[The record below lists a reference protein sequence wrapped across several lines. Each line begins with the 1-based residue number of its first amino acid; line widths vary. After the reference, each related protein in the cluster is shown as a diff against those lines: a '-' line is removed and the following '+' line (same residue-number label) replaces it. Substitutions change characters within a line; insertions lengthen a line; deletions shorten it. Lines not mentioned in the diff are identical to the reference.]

1 MCSVTSSSGIMKRAR
16 PASAATSGGT
26 VASSALPT
34 SPPNVIS
41 SKKSAVPK
49 TSNARRRAPPPS
61 PALRIAALF
70 ASAVFFVVVLAIFE
84 YEAVTYLFGPPSES
98 ARSYMYSNS
107 GHGDDDDRIRP
118 PDGGS
123 RLRGR
128 VDDAAVGV
136 DEGSVSITS
145 SSNSDPTQG
154 GVYEPISGQSSRIPR
169 PIVIAGP
176 SGVGKGTL
184 INKLLEHYTPSDEDG
199 DDANK
204 GGDYFGFSVSHTTRG
219 SRPGEVDGVHYH
231 FRSRQ
236 DVQAGIDN
244 GDFIEYNEVHGNLYG
259 TSFDAVNSVARS
271 GRIAILDID
280 VQGVKRVKK
289 KKSIDPYYIFTAPP
303 SMAALEKRL
312 RDRGTESE
320 DSILIR
326 SANARA
332 EVEYGQAPN
341 NFDFIVVNDDLDA
354 AFKRLLWQLRQVYP
368 HLPASV
374 R

>member
-1 MCSVTSSSGIMKRAR
+1 M
-16 PASAATSGGT
+16 
-26 VASSALPT
+26 ASSAHPS

-41 SKKSAVPK
+41 SKKNAVPK
-49 TSNARRRAPPPS
+49 TSNARRRAPPTRNPPS
-61 PALRIAALF
+61 PALRIAVLF
-70 ASAVFFVVVLAIFE
+70 ASAAFFVVVLAIFE
-84 YEAVTYLFGPPSES
+84 YEVVTYLFGPPSES
-98 ARSYMYSNS
+98 ARSYRNR
-107 GHGDDDDRIRP
+107 HWDDDDRVRP
-118 PDGGS
+118 ADGGS

-128 VDDAAVGV
+128 VDDDAAVGV

-145 SSNSDPTQG
+145 SSNNDPTQG
-154 GVYEPISGQSSRIPR
+154 GVYEPISGQSSRRPR

-199 DDANK
+199 DEANK
-204 GGDYFGFSVSHTTRG
+204 GGDYFGFSVSHTTRDA
-219 SRPGEVDGVHYH
+219 RPGEVDGVHYH

-236 DVQAGIDN
+236 DVQAGIEN
-244 GDFIEYNEVHGNLYG
+244 GDFIEYNVVHGNLYG

-289 KKSIDPYYIFTAPP
+289 STLSPIYIFVAPP
-303 SMAALEKRL
+303 SMEVLEKRL
-312 RDRGTESE
+312 RDRGTETE
-320 DSILIR
+320 DAIQIR

-332 EVEYGQAPN
+332 EIEYGKTSA
-341 NFDFIVVNDDLDA
+341 FDFVIVNDDLDA
-354 AFKRLLWQLRQVYP
+354 AFKRLLIQLRQVYP